1 MCIVLGFLKFVT
13 IHGSFG
19 ASSYLVK
26 DFKELGYYELSLGTF
41 HKDLWRENS
50 MLYSGNPQY

>member
-50 MLYSGNPQY
+50 MLYSGNP